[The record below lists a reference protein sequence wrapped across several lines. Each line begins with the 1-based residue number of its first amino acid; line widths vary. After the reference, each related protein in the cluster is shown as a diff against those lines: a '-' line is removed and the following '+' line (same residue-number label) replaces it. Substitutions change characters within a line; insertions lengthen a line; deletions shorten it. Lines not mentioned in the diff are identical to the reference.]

1 MLVSVDMS
9 NVEVSD
15 GLSVLYGSSALE
27 NLLVVGLG
35 NPGKRYSTTRHNVG
49 YWSIEALL
57 AAHSVVL
64 RSVKRE
70 YAQVAEVMFERGTAR
85 GVTANQLD
93 RFSRRKVIIATPTV
107 FMNESGRT
115 VKLLMRNRGIRSL
128 CNLIVVHDELDLP
141 AGRLHV
147 KSGGGLAGHNGLR
160 SIRDHLGG
168 VAFTRVRIGI
178 GRPEPGYT
186 GDIAKYVLSKP
197 SVDERLKVMQAV
209 EKVPDIIASLAC
221 QEISKTMTR
230 FNMRK
235 SP

>member
-1 MLVSVDMS
+1 M
-9 NVEVSD
+9 
-15 GLSVLYGSSALE
+15 E

-35 NPGKRYSTTRHNVG
+35 NPGKGYSTTRHNVG
-49 YWSIEALL
+49 YWSVEALL
-57 AAHSVVL
+57 ATHSVC
-64 RSVKRE
+64 SYAVKRE
-70 YAQVAEVMFERGTAR
+70 HAQVAEIRFECSTTR
-85 GVTANQLD
+85 GVTANQID
-93 RFSRRKVIIATPTV
+93 RFSRRKVIVATPTV
-107 FMNESGRT
+107 FMNESGRA

-128 CNLIVVHDELDLP
+128 CNLIVLHDEIDLP

-160 SIRDHLGG
+160 SIRDHLGS

-209 EKVPDIIASLAC
+209 EKVPEIIASLAC
-221 QEISKTMTR
+221 QEIDKTMTR
-230 FNMRK
+230 FNKRK
-235 SP
+235 SPRQ